1 MEWLW
6 IPIAMGAG
14 LMQAVR
20 TAAQK
25 ALNAH
30 LGTWMVTYVRSLYGL
45 PVMLVYL
52 GVVLW
57 VEGSG
62 MPKMPAEY
70 LFHCAMTAL
79 TQVIATYLLIQLFTM
94 SNFAVGTMLT
104 KTDIMQAA
112 ILGTV
117 LFSETLSAIGWLA
130 ISLSVLGVIL
140 MSTGRGTGF
149 PGGGLI
155 AAVFSRA
162 TLTGLASAFLFC
174 LSYLFLREAALTLND
189 GSSFYRG
196 AWSVVVV
203 TTMQVVCLGLWLA
216 WRQRPE
222 FAKLPGLFRPSV
234 FIGITSALGSIGWFT
249 AMAMQN
255 ASYVKAVGQTEVIFT
270 LLIST
275 LYFHETIK
283 PREYLGIATIV
294 VSILLFVLY

>member
-79 TQVIATYLLIQLFTM
+79 TQVIVTSLLIQLFTM

-149 PGGGLI
+149 PPGTPAWEPSMMNG
-155 AAVFSRA
+155 
-162 TLTGLASAFLFC
+162 
-174 LSYLFLREAALTLND
+174 
-189 GSSFYRG
+189 GSS
-196 AWSVVVV
+196 
-203 TTMQVVCLGLWLA
+203 
-216 WRQRPE
+216 E
-222 FAKLPGLFRPSV
+222 
-234 FIGITSALGSIGWFT
+234 
-249 AMAMQN
+249 
-255 ASYVKAVGQTEVIFT
+255 
-270 LLIST
+270 
-275 LYFHETIK
+275 
-283 PREYLGIATIV
+283 
-294 VSILLFVLY
+294 